1 MTRRSTGYLIQF
13 DEERRGFLL
22 REVRDLT
29 QGFSDALSSDDWP
42 IRQWEVCGLLFAQGE
57 ITHWALARKGKRVA
71 TGKVRIEFTEVTPT
85 SIRISDVAQRIGSSV
100 QKNIISSRSGTGG
113 SVPSGTWKALKTA
126 VGEISSESFQ
136 TVERLERLRDQSTEH
151 INRPG
156 TEIVAQQRDAVGLAL
171 DVFDQTGKLR
181 KSSLQGWTAPDG
193 DQLTSFIDGLAGV
206 RTIEDQL
213 IAHDAA
219 AFPDTDSARHTAV
232 GAVFASGNRKLEVFN
247 VNRTAVEHAL
257 GVDLLYLNEPFKAWT
272 MVQYKCME
280 RAKDTP
286 EALAVYRPDE
296 KFDAELS
303 RMNEF
308 RNATKDQW
316 QIADGKS
323 MYRLSGDG
331 FFFKLCSRVQLEV
344 LSEALL
350 PGMYLAR
357 EHVQAILADPTAL
370 GPRGGRQITFENSAR
385 HLSNTLFAELLRD
398 GWIGTRGVSS
408 AQIADIVRTSLSGGR
423 AVVVARARPAGE
435 PANPRQTLA
444 ELDF

>member
-1 MTRRSTGYLIQF
+1 MTRRAAGYLIQF

-29 QGFSDALSSDDWP
+29 QGFSDALSSADWP
-42 IRQWEVCGLLFAQGE
+42 IRQWEVCGLLFAPGE

-71 TGKVRIEFTEVTPT
+71 TGKVRIEFTEVSPT
-85 SIRISDVAQRIGSSV
+85 SIRIADVVQRMGPSV

-113 SVPSGTWKALKTA
+113 AVPSGTWQTLKTVIGQVSA
-126 VGEISSESFQ
+126 ESLQ
-136 TVERLERLRDQSTEH
+136 TVERLERLRDQSTER

-171 DVFDQTGKLR
+171 DVFDPTGRLR
-181 KSSLQGWTAPDG
+181 KASLQGWTAPDG
-193 DQLTSFIDGLAGV
+193 DHLTSFIDGLAGV
-206 RTIEDQL
+206 RTVEDQL

-219 AFPDTDSARHTAV
+219 TFPGTDSIRHTAI

-257 GVDLLYLNEPFKAWT
+257 GVDLLYLNEPFGAWT
-272 MVQYKCME
+272 MIQYKCME

-286 EALAVYRPDE
+286 GASAVYRPDE
-296 KFDAELS
+296 RFDAELT
-303 RMNEF
+303 RMIEF
-308 RNATKDQW
+308 RNAMEDKWT
-316 QIADGKS
+316 IADGKS

-331 FFFKLCSRVQLEV
+331 FFFKLCARIQLEV

-357 EHVQAILADPTAL
+357 EHVQAILADPAAL
-370 GPRGGRQITFENSAR
+370 GPRGGRQITFENTAR

-408 AQIADIVRTSLSGGR
+408 AQVADLVGTSLSSGR
-423 AVVVARARPAGE
+423 AVVVARARPVGE
-435 PANPRQTLA
+435 PANPMRTLA
-444 ELDF
+444 ELDL